1 MKSILLF
8 ITLTLFTV
16 QIQAQ
21 EAKDLFRVSEYKI
34 SWLGIDFSHVKLIG
48 GFTQFSGAG
57 KQSVVD
63 VRDDFFPSW
72 NNLVLAEPDKYDL
85 KGMLRKG
92 DVFFDIG
99 MIMNIN
105 SNCAVEE
112 MEDYNTPNYTIENIE
127 QFVNLYPIE
136 NKAGIGVLMIAESLN
151 KNAQEAH
158 FHFVVI
164 NMSTKEILIHERLR
178 GEPTGFGLKNYWAG
192 SIYRIMK
199 DIRDS
204 HYQKWKS
211 KYK

>member
-1 MKSILLF
+1 MKSLLF
-8 ITLTLFTV
+8 FIILSFSNLFH
-16 QIQAQ
+16 AQ
-21 EAKDLFRVSEYKI
+21 EALDLFKVSEHKI

-57 KQSVVD
+57 SQSVVD
-63 VRDDFFPSW
+63 IRDDFFPSW

-92 DVFFDIG
+92 EVIYDIS

-105 SNCAVEE
+105 STCPVEE
-112 MEDYNTPNYTIENIE
+112 MEDQNTPNYTLENIKE
-127 QFVNLYPIE
+127 FVSLYPIE
-136 NKAGIGVLMIAESLN
+136 SKTGIGILLIAESLN

-158 FHFVVI
+158 FHFVAI